1 MHRHANRTT
10 SSAWHTRPYRRD
22 CNLNGVTPETE
33 ETPVTDVTTSESR
46 GQAEL
51 PAADE
56 QVLRELTERARA
68 GGLRL
73 TGEGGLLGKLTKMVV
88 EGALEGDLDVHLGYA
103 RHHPAGR
110 NGSNSRNGHRAKT
123 VITETGPVEITV
135 PRDRD

>member
-1 MHRHANRTT
+1 MTN
-10 SSAWHTRPYRRD
+10 
-22 CNLNGVTPETE
+22 
-33 ETPVTDVTTSESR
+33 VTT
-46 GQAEL
+46 GQEQDVAEL
-51 PAADE
+51 SAADE

-68 GGLRL
+68 GGLKL
-73 TGEGGLLGKLTKMVV
+73 TGEGGLQGKLTKMVV